1 MTVRIRELLDTHFGP
16 GADKRTLL
24 AHIAAYEGLVPALL
38 DEVEAARMV
47 RLEWRHVQDRDE
59 LFLLHALHSGAI
71 LKVAYIKPSSD
82 GQYLWKCCGEL
93 FMYKVPTRDDAL
105 SAVADCFPLWKI
117 PAMLGRATE

>member
-1 MTVRIRELLDTHFGP
+1 MTVRIRELLNTHFGR
-16 GADKRTLL
+16 GADKRALL
-24 AHIAAYEGLVPALL
+24 DHIAAYEDLVPALL

-59 LFLLHALHSGAI
+59 LVLLHALHGGSI
-71 LKVAYIKPSSD
+71 LKVAYIKPSDD
-82 GQYLWKCCGEL
+82 GQYLWKCCSEL

-117 PAMLGRATE
+117 PALAGGA